1 MKNAEFE
8 LERAVAAARG
18 IPAICAAD
26 KPGQDMVQRFARL
39 SSLVIFWQRC
49 RGSASSPP
57 QGGAVPKR

>member
-26 KPGQDMVQRFARL
+26 KPSQDMVQRFARL

-49 RGSASSPP
+49 RGSASTQPRGSAIPN
-57 QGGAVPKR
+57 K